1 MNRQTTGWMFVAA
14 QVALLL
20 LIVIAPSGDDW
31 ATPGWLTGLGW
42 IISIIGVG
50 IALAASVR
58 LGSALTPTPVPSTRG
73 ELATQGM
80 YTYVRHPI
88 YTGVLAIVLGI
99 VVRSGSIATAIIG
112 LVLLAFFTVK
122 ARWEE
127 QQLRAHYPGY
137 EEYATMTPRFV
148 PRPSALWTQNES

>member
-1 MNRQTTGWMFVAA
+1 MNRQMIGWTFVSA

-20 LIVIAPSGDDW
+20 LIVVAPSGDDW
-31 ATPGWLTGLGW
+31 ATPGWLTGIGW
-42 IISIIGVG
+42 IISIAGVG

-58 LGSALTPTPVPSTRG
+58 LGSALTPTPVPTGRG

-80 YTYVRHPI
+80 YAYVRHPI
-88 YTGVLAIVLGI
+88 YSGVLAIVVGI

-112 LVLLAFFTVK
+112 LVLLAFFSIK

-127 QQLRAHYPGY
+127 QQLREHYPGY
-137 EEYATMTPRFV
+137 GEYSESTPRFV
-148 PRPSALWTQNES
+148 PRPASLRR

>member
-1 MNRQTTGWMFVAA
+1 MNRQMTGWMFVVA

-20 LIVIAPSGDDW
+20 LIVVAPSGNDW
-31 ATPGWLTGLGW
+31 ATPAWLTGLGW
-42 IISIIGVG
+42 IISIGGVG

-58 LGSALTPTPVPSTRG
+58 LGSALTPTPVPSSRG

-99 VVRSGSIATAIIG
+99 VLRSGSVATAMIG
-112 LVLLAFFTVK
+112 VVLLAFFSVK

-127 QQLRAHYPGY
+127 QRLREHYPGY
-137 EEYATMTPRFV
+137 GEYAMVTPRFV
-148 PRPSALWTQNES
+148 PRPSALLRERGS

>member
-1 MNRQTTGWMFVAA
+1 MNRQMTGWMFVVA

-20 LIVIAPSGDDW
+20 LIVVAPSGNDW
-31 ATPGWLTGLGW
+31 ATPGWLTGFGW

-73 ELATQGM
+73 ELTTQGM
-80 YTYVRHPI
+80 YAYVRHPI

-99 VVRSGSIATAIIG
+99 VVRSGSIATASIG
-112 LVLLAFFTVK
+112 LVLLAFFSVK

-137 EEYATMTPRFV
+137 DEYATVTPRFV
-148 PRPSALWTQNES
+148 PRPSGLFAQKGS